1 MMPPTIH
8 PPTPKESPVA
18 PGLDLD
24 AVRGDFPCL
33 HQEVHGHPLAYL
45 DNAATTQKP
54 QAVIDA
60 VARYYE
66 RDNANVHRGVHA
78 LAERATEAYE
88 QARARVA
95 HFLHAAAP
103 EEIVFVRGTTEA
115 INLVATSLGTTFAP
129 GDEVV
134 ITEMEHHSNIVPWQL
149 LRDRVGIRLKVLP
162 MDDRGCLA
170 LEQLDGLLTD
180 RTRLVSLVHGS
191 NALGTINPVAE
202 IAAAAHAAGALVLV
216 DGAQAAPHLP
226 VDVRAL
232 GADFY
237 CFSGH
242 KVYGPMGIGCL
253 YGRHELLEKMA
264 PYQGGGEMIRRVT
277 FDETTF
283 APPPARFE
291 AGTPNV
297 AGAVG
302 LAAALDYL
310 DGLGLE
316 RVAAHEAD
324 LLAYGLA
331 QLDDLD
337 GVRLIGTAPER
348 LGILSMAI
356 DDAHPHDIATILDR
370 DGIAIRAGHHCAH
383 PVMDHFGVPATAR
396 ASLALY
402 NTRAEIDRLIAG
414 IHHVKEVL
422 GR

>member
-1 MMPPTIH
+1 MSDTALS
-8 PPTPKESPVA
+8 PKAA
-18 PGLDLD
+18 PLEVER
-24 AVRGDFPCL
+24 VRADFPCL
-33 HQEVHGHPLAYL
+33 DQAVHGRPLCYL

-54 QAVIDA
+54 RAVIEA

-66 RDNANVHRGVHA
+66 RDNANVHRGIHA

-88 QARARVA
+88 QARGRVA
-95 HFLHAAAP
+95 RFLNARDPA
-103 EEIVFVRGTTEA
+103 EIVFVRGTTEA
-115 INLVATSLGTTFAP
+115 INLVASSLGFGLRE
-129 GDEVV
+129 GDEVL

-149 LRDRVGIRLKVLP
+149 LRDRKGVRLKVLP
-162 MDDRGCLA
+162 MDDRGVLR
-170 LEQLDGLLTD
+170 LDRLDDLLTE
-180 RTRLVSLVHGS
+180 RTRLVAVVHCS
-191 NALGTINPVAE
+191 NALGTVNPVAE
-202 IAAAAHAAGALVLV
+202 IAARAHAAGALVLV
-216 DGAQAAPHLP
+216 DGAQAVPHLP
-226 VDVRAL
+226 VDVQAL

-253 YGRHELLEKMA
+253 YGRRELLAELP

-277 FDETTF
+277 FEETTY
-283 APPPARFE
+283 AEPPARFE

-310 DGLGLE
+310 EGLGLE
-316 RVAAHEAD
+316 RVAAYEAE
-324 LLAYGLA
+324 LLAYALERVA
-331 QLDDLD
+331 ELP

-356 DDAHPHDIATILDR
+356 DGAHPHDIATILDR

-402 NTRAEIDRLIAG
+402 NTRDEIDRLIEG
-414 IHHVKEVL
+414 VHHVKEVL

>member
-1 MMPPTIH
+1 MSDTALS
-8 PPTPKESPVA
+8 PKAA
-18 PGLDLD
+18 PLEVER
-24 AVRGDFPCL
+24 VRADFPCL
-33 HQEVHGHPLAYL
+33 DQAVHGRPLCYL

-54 QAVIDA
+54 RAVIEA

-66 RDNANVHRGVHA
+66 RDNANVHRGIHA

-88 QARARVA
+88 QARGRVA
-95 HFLHAAAP
+95 RFLNARDPA
-103 EEIVFVRGTTEA
+103 EIVFVRGTTEA
-115 INLVATSLGTTFAP
+115 INLVASSLGFGLRE
-129 GDEVV
+129 GDEVL

-149 LRDRVGIRLKVLP
+149 LRDRKGVRLKVLP
-162 MDDRGCLA
+162 MDDRGVLR
-170 LEQLDGLLTD
+170 LDRLDDLLTE
-180 RTRLVSLVHGS
+180 RTRLVAVVHCS
-191 NALGTINPVAE
+191 NALGTVNPVAE
-202 IAAAAHAAGALVLV
+202 IAARAHAAGALVLV
-216 DGAQAAPHLP
+216 DGAQAVPHLP
-226 VDVRAL
+226 VDVQAL

-237 CFSGH
+237 AFSGH

-253 YGRHELLEKMA
+253 YGRRELLAELP

-277 FDETTF
+277 FEETTY
-283 APPPARFE
+283 AEPPARFE

-310 DGLGLE
+310 EGLGLE
-316 RVAAHEAD
+316 RVAAYEEE
-324 LLAYGLA
+324 LLAYALERVA
-331 QLDDLD
+331 ELP

-356 DDAHPHDIATILDR
+356 DGAHPHDIATILDR

-402 NTRAEIDRLIAG
+402 NTRDEIDRLIEG
-414 IHHVKEVL
+414 VHHVKEVL

>member
-1 MMPPTIH
+1 M
-8 PPTPKESPVA
+8 A
-18 PGLDLD
+18 PGLDID
-24 AVRGDFPCL
+24 TVRADFPCL

-66 RDNANVHRGVHA
+66 HDNANVHRGIHA
-78 LAERATEAYE
+78 LAERATEHYE

-95 HFLHAAAP
+95 RFLNAAEPA
-103 EEIVFVRGTTEA
+103 EIVFVRGTTEA
-115 INLVATSLGTTFAP
+115 INLVASSLGTTFEA
-129 GDEVV
+129 GDEVL

-149 LRDRVGIRLKVLP
+149 LRDRAGIRLKVLP
-162 MDDRGCLA
+162 MDDRGVLQM
-170 LEQLDGLLTD
+170 ERLDELLTE
-180 RTRLVSLVHGS
+180 RTRLVSVVHCS
-191 NALGTINPVAE
+191 NALGTINPVRE
-202 IAAAAHAAGALVLV
+202 IAERAHAAGALLLV
-216 DGAQAAPHLP
+216 DGAQTAPHLAL
-226 VDVRAL
+226 DVRAL

-253 YGRHELLEKMA
+253 YGRRELLEGMV

-277 FDETTF
+277 FEETTF

-302 LAAALDYL
+302 LATALDYL
-310 DGLGLE
+310 DSLGLE
-316 RVAAHEAD
+316 RVATHEAE

-348 LGILSMAI
+348 LAILSMAI
-356 DDAHPHDIATILDR
+356 EGAHPHDIATILDR
-370 DGIAIRAGHHCAH
+370 DGLAIRAGHHCAH

-396 ASLALY
+396 ASLAIY
-402 NTRAEIDRLIAG
+402 NTREEIDRLIAG
-414 IHHVKEVL
+414 IHHVMEVL

>member
-1 MMPPTIH
+1 
-8 PPTPKESPVA
+8 VA

-66 RDNANVHRGVHA
+66 RDNANVHRGIHA
-78 LAERATEAYE
+78 LAERATAHYE
-88 QARARVA
+88 EARARVA
-95 HFLHAAAP
+95 RFLHAAEAA
-103 EEIVFVRGTTEA
+103 EIVFVRGTTEA
-115 INLVATSLGTTFAP
+115 INLVASSLGATFKA
-129 GDEVV
+129 GDEVL

-149 LRDRVGIRLKVLP
+149 LRERVGIRLKVLP
-162 MDDRGCLA
+162 MDDRGVLRME
-170 LEQLDGLLTD
+170 LLDALLTE
-180 RTRLVSLVHGS
+180 RTRLVSVVHCS

-202 IAAAAHAAGALVLV
+202 IAARAHAVGALLLV

-226 VDVRAL
+226 IDVEAL

-253 YGRHELLEKMA
+253 YGRRALLEEMA

-277 FDETTF
+277 FEETTF

-316 RVAAHEAD
+316 RVAAHEAE

-331 QLDDLD
+331 QLDNLD

-370 DGIAIRAGHHCAH
+370 DGVAIRAGHHCAH

-396 ASLALY
+396 ASFALY
-402 NTRAEIDRLIAG
+402 NTRDEVDRLITA